1 MKPILKQTETEVG
14 INNIK
19 FYKFSGEVPNEFFN
33 FIDMINTALD
43 LPQLEETQIMLIA
56 KFIMYEFTTLT
67 MKDIENAIFKAKAG
81 KLDCNPADYNKLSID
96 FIGRV
101 LNSYQEYKKK
111 EQLKIKLEQEK
122 EPLKIEY
129 TPDDEKE
136 AYLFLKGIYDKGQE
150 PFIANWNLA
159 FKFMEENNL
168 INLSNDEKQIFFE
181 MTIEDLKAEMQE
193 LKVKKKNI
201 HRLKSLLNDKELIK
215 QECRKRII
223 IKHFKNGN

>member
-14 INNIK
+14 INKTK
-19 FYKFSGEVPNEFFN
+19 FYKFKGEVPNEFFN
-33 FIDMINTALD
+33 FIDMMNTALD

-96 FIGRV
+96 FIGRI
-101 LNSYQEYKKK
+101 LSSYQEYKKK
-111 EQLKIKLEQEK
+111 ETLKVKLEQEK
-122 EPLKIEY
+122 EVLKIEY

-136 AYLFLKGIYDKGQE
+136 AYLFLKSIYEKGEE

-159 FKFMEENNL
+159 FKFMEENNI

-181 MTIEDLKAEMQE
+181 MTIEELKEEIRE
-193 LKVKKKNI
+193 LKVQKKNYTT
-201 HRLKSLLNDKELIK
+201 LKNILNDVNLLK

-223 IKHFKNGN
+223 KKHFKNAN